1 MTYFRNYLNFV
12 CGISPCAK
20 SGSVRPAA
28 VGFTNLPTGQA
39 GRNTGIVNIKRLLRQ
54 FILFKISFE
63 EIRSFSTTGLAIL
76 SLGIFSA
83 CAHAHKKTESKVI
96 WTKNMPVIGSLSS
109 PRAADLNNDG
119 VLDIVMGAGKNE
131 YQKTDMGILAF
142 DGKSGNLLWKQ
153 GAIDQ
158 VFGSATFCDVTGDK
172 VKDVLIGGRS
182 PQLKAI
188 DGRSGALIWEYKH
201 ERYTNDPILHYAHFN
216 FNNSV
221 LVPDQNND
229 GVDDLLTINGGNPL
243 AKPYSE
249 VDRFPGVLM
258 LFDSKTGDVIAA
270 DTMPDR
276 KESYMTPLCFSQPG
290 SKELFILFGTGGE
303 TIDGKLYLTTLSQF
317 RAKKLTSAEV
327 IATEKGHGF
336 IAPPTLADINKDGYI
351 DIIAITHGSKAIAID
366 GKDHHILWTRTF
378 SGTECSN
385 SLAPGYFTDDDIP
398 DFFTFISKGAWPNST
413 GSVEVMLDGKNG
425 NIAYIDSLGC
435 TGFSSPVVYD
445 LNDDGRDEAIIS
457 INNFDCSLGYG
468 LKSPRLME
476 NKLIAIDFGKKLV
489 DTIDQAQ
496 GFKNIFSTPWIGDLD
511 NDGYL
516 DLIYCQ
522 YFHYT
527 DLVAFLGMRVI
538 RIDLPVRLKKPV
550 SWGGYLG
557 SRGDGIFD
565 AGHHV
570 IR

>member
-1 MTYFRNYLNFV
+1 MIHRGQVL
-12 CGISPCAK
+12 
-20 SGSVRPAA
+20 
-28 VGFTNLPTGQA
+28 LP
-39 GRNTGIVNIKRLLRQ
+39 
-54 FILFKISFE
+54 KISFAD
-63 EIRSFSTTGLAIL
+63 IRISPTLAATIIFF
-76 SLGIFSA
+76 GIFSCNPA
-83 CAHAHKKTESKVI
+83 PAKKQSIVI
-96 WTKNMPVIGSLSS
+96 WNKDLPVIGSLSS
-109 PRAADLNNDG
+109 PRAADLNGDG

-153 GAIDQ
+153 SAIDQ
-158 VFGSATFCDVTGDK
+158 VFGSATFCDITGDK
-172 VKDVLIGGRS
+172 VKDILIGGRS

-188 DGRSGALIWEYKH
+188 DGKSGALIWDYNH
-201 ERYTNDPILHYAHFN
+201 EHYAKDPILHYARFN

-229 GVDDLLTINGGNPL
+229 GVEDLLTINGGNPL

-249 VDRFPGVLM
+249 VDRFPGVLI

-290 SKELFILFGTGGE
+290 SKEIFVLFGTGGE
-303 TIDGKLYLTTLSQF
+303 TIDGKLYLTTLTQL
-317 RAKKLTSAEV
+317 RAKKLSEAEI
-327 IATEKGHGF
+327 IATEQGHGF

-351 DIIAITHGSKAIAID
+351 DIIAISHSSKAIAID
-366 GKDHHILWTRTF
+366 GKDHHILWSRTF
-378 SGTECSN
+378 PGTECSN
-385 SLAPGYFTDDDIP
+385 SFAPGYFTDDDIP

-413 GSVEVMLDGKNG
+413 GSIEVMLDGKNG
-425 NIAYIDSLGC
+425 SIAYMDSLGC

-457 INNFDCSLGYG
+457 INNFDCSLGYA

-476 NKLIAIDFGKKLV
+476 NKLIAINFADKSV
-489 DTIDQAQ
+489 SNMDHAQ
-496 GFKNIFSTPWIGDLD
+496 GFKNIFSTPWLGDID

-527 DLVAFLGMRVI
+527 DLVSFLGMRI
-538 RIDLPVRLKKPV
+538 KRIDMPVKIKKPV
-550 SWGGYLG
+550 LWGAFLG
-557 SRGDGIFD
+557 SHEDGIFD
-565 AGHHV
+565 AGHRV
-570 IR
+570 VP